1 MKKVLLMSLMSL
13 GLVACGKSDEPFNAQ
28 MRGEILTLSQTGNIS
43 GIYVEG
49 EESEEF
55 DITAA
60 SITINKETELLDENG
75 KSIKFEKLNEG
86 NVVEVEFV
94 GDLAESYP
102 VQATAKTIRIVAQKA
117 TEEKTEESDEK
128 TLTESDATSSEEQKE
143 ETSTENNSTE
153 TSTENKK
160 EDSDSTSEVNENT
173 ESTTEQ

>member
-60 SITINKETELLDENG
+60 SITIDKKTELLDEKG
-75 KSIKFEKLNEG
+75 KSIKFEALAEG

-102 VQATAKTIRIVAQKA
+102 VQATAKTIRVVAQEA
-117 TEEKTEESDEK
+117 TKEKTEESEEK
-128 TLTESDATSSEEQKE
+128 TTESDTTSSEEQKE